1 MSKEVSQVFGGIGDA
16 VSGVLKGVGDV
27 VDGAV
32 KGVGSL
38 AKQIYDSD
46 VGKAIIIAGA
56 IYFGGAALAGG
67 FGGSAAGGS
76 FFTGMGAGVSSAAG
90 AMADAWTA
98 SSWGPLTEAWST
110 AADAG
115 FATVPGAVGP
125 GIPLTEAGS
134 ALMDAGGGEAAGTT
148 FSGGGGVGGPVYEG
162 VGSSAASGGGVAPAA
177 STVGTNAATTALDN
191 QIANSY
197 INPLAKTAAPGT
209 SWYSNPLVQY
219 GAIQAGTQVA
229 GGLIAGAG
237 QSKAAQDQRDY
248 EAEQL
253 KKAQDLRNANMS
265 GQLWSPDQAVA
276 YAPTVA
282 PAPAGLARRYMPQ
295 SNVAGSRFS
304 QAYANLPPGMGLGQF
319 VMRG

>member
-1 MSKEVSQVFGGIGDA
+1 
-16 VSGVLKGVGDV
+16 L
-27 VDGAV
+27 
-32 KGVGSL
+32 
-38 AKQIYDSD
+38 
-46 VGKAIIIAGA
+46 
-56 IYFGGAALAGG
+56 
-67 FGGSAAGGS
+67 
-76 FFTGMGAGVSSAAG
+76 SS
-90 AMADAWTA
+90 T
-98 SSWGPLTEAWST
+98 
-110 AADAG
+110 
-115 FATVPGAVGP
+115 
-125 GIPLTEAGS
+125 
-134 ALMDAGGGEAAGTT
+134 GGGEVVGTT
-148 FSGGGGVGGPVYEG
+148 FSGEGGPGFLSEAQ
-162 VGSSAASGGGVAPAA
+162 SAANGAGASQQAA
-177 STVGTNAATTALDN
+177 VDALSSTGNASSLAN
-191 QIANSY
+191 QRLADSYINNSY
-197 INPLAKTAAPGT
+197 INPLAKTAASGT

-295 SNVAGSRFS
+295 SSVPGSQFA
-304 QAYANLPPGMGLGQF
+304 QAYNNLPPGMGLGQF